1 MEKNAL
7 LVLADGTVLRGR
19 AISGQGT
26 VGGEVVFNTSMTG
39 YQEMLTDPSYRGE
52 ILTLTFP
59 LIGCYGVDPEVSQS
73 EMVQAKGLVISRLYE
88 EKSHPSAT
96 LTLAQWL
103 REQGVLAIEG
113 VDTRLVAMRLREK
126 GAMNGVITTELS
138 EAEAIRLAQS
148 LPDLGEFDLVS
159 EVTPRE
165 PQEVPPKGEER
176 FRVACLHCGMKRAI
190 VKELAS
196 RGLRL
201 MIYPAGVGVEEV
213 LEFEPHGL
221 FISNGPGDP
230 ATCFPTVEP
239 VLRELVIRRGLPTF
253 GICLGNQLLGLLFGL
268 RTYKLKFGHRGA
280 NHPVMDLAAGRVNI
294 SSHNHGYAVHAPYP
308 GYDPE
313 VRPPALPD
321 GPYPAPDR
329 PEVLITHL
337 NVNDGSVE
345 GLRHREL
352 PAFAV
357 QYHPE
362 GSPGPLDNTY
372 LFDQFVE
379 LIAKHA

>member
-1 MEKNAL
+1 VERRAL

-73 EMVQAKGLVISRLYE
+73 EEIQAKGLVISRLYQE
-88 EKSHPSAT
+88 DSHPRAA
-96 LTLAQWL
+96 LTLREWL

-138 EAEAIRLAQS
+138 EAEAIRMAQT
-148 LPDLGEFDLVS
+148 LPDLGEFDLVG

-165 PQEVPPKGEER
+165 PQEVPPEGEEC

-190 VKELAS
+190 ARELAS

-201 MIYPAGVGVEEV
+201 MIYPAGVRVEEV

-230 ATCFPTVEP
+230 ATCFPTVRPLLEEL
-239 VLRELVIRRGLPTF
+239 VLRRALPTF

-313 VRPPALPD
+313 VRPPVLPD

-379 LIAKHA
+379 LIAEHA